1 MEKNLLEKLRLG
13 HPISTREQ
21 ILLTVQL
28 SWPAIIA
35 QLASIAMQYIDAA
48 MVGRLGSNESAA
60 IGLVASTTWL
70 FNDLCIALTTG
81 FNVKVAQS
89 IGAGKNKEARNFMK
103 LALLVC
109 ISFSLLCTVAALSIG
124 GALPRWLHADPVI
137 WTDASNYFSIYALF
151 IPMLLLCSL
160 AGGQLRASG
169 NMRLPSALMMLMCLL
184 DVVFNAFLIFPS
196 GTYHIGAFSL
206 PGFGLGV
213 RGAALGTGLA
223 QLAIGA
229 ALLIHLLLRSPELH
243 LRKDEKFT
251 FSTLQLKN
259 CLHISSPVMAETVA
273 MASAR
278 VVTTAIV
285 APLGTIAVVAN
296 AFGITVESLCY
307 MPAYGMQHAASTL
320 VGQSIGAQRKD
331 LTYRLGWL
339 TSALGMFLLCI
350 TGALMYIFAPQMMS
364 ILSPDPAVIALGAEV
379 LRIEAFTEPFY
390 AAVIVCSGVFQ
401 GAGSALAATLLNFT
415 TMWGIRVP
423 LSALLAPHFGLHGV
437 WFAMALQL
445 GICGLLYLLRL
456 WRKRWLPKDFL
467 I

>member
-13 HPISTREQ
+13 YPISTREQ

-89 IGAGKNKEARNFMK
+89 IGA
-103 LALLVC
+103 
-109 ISFSLLCTVAALSIG
+109 
-124 GALPRWLHADPVI
+124 
-137 WTDASNYFSIYALF
+137 
-151 IPMLLLCSL
+151 
-160 AGGQLRASG
+160 
-169 NMRLPSALMMLMCLL
+169 
-184 DVVFNAFLIFPS
+184 
-196 GTYHIGAFSL
+196 
-206 PGFGLGV
+206 
-213 RGAALGTGLA
+213 
-223 QLAIGA
+223 
-229 ALLIHLLLRSPELH
+229 
-243 LRKDEKFT
+243 
-251 FSTLQLKN
+251 
-259 CLHISSPVMAETVA
+259 
-273 MASAR
+273 
-278 VVTTAIV
+278 
-285 APLGTIAVVAN
+285 
-296 AFGITVESLCY
+296 
-307 MPAYGMQHAASTL
+307 
-320 VGQSIGAQRKD
+320 QRKD

-339 TSALGMFLLCI
+339 TSALGMFLLCV

-401 GAGSALAATLLNFT
+401 GAGSALAATVLNFT

-423 LSALLAPHFGLHGV
+423 LSALLAPRFGLHGV